1 MLKIHKRGLERENL
15 RIDANGH
22 LSQKSHF
29 EALGVSPNDPTFTL
43 DFAESQLEIVT
54 APHDS
59 VEALL
64 ADLKK
69 LDQEALS
76 RIAPEQLWRNSM
88 PPSFKKEEIHLA
100 HFGDTREDQIK
111 QIYRKG
117 LCYRYGKTMQ
127 IICGIHYNL
136 SFESPTDALYFRTIR
151 GFLQNYWLL
160 ILLFGASPTCYAPS
174 LKDHIDLSFLKTDD
188 QHLFYGPHATS
199 LRLSELGY
207 HNPEV
212 PGLSICYDSLETFV
226 ATLHKATHTPYEPY
240 QHFPVEAQLNTNY
253 LQIENEYYAPIR
265 PKPFPLDEHL
275 PLTERLLKHGVSYL
289 EVRILD
295 LNPLLPLEVDAPTLY
310 FIDLFLRFC
319 ATTPELPLN
328 CSEAKKNALGVSK
341 FGLNFEH
348 ILMKEGSP
356 IPLGTWAKNL
366 LSQLKTFAEAEGS
379 QGEMASIDLQ
389 MEKLEHPEHLPAK
402 KILNFYHQNKGV
414 FYGRCNY
421 GSSA

>member
-15 RIDANGH
+15 RIDVSGR
-22 LSQKSHF
+22 LSQKSHL

-43 DFAESQLEIVT
+43 DFAESQLEVVT
-54 APHDS
+54 SPHDS

-64 ADLKK
+64 TDLKK
-69 LDQEALS
+69 LNQEALN

-88 PPSFKKEEIHLA
+88 PPSFKKEDIHLA
-100 HFGDTREDQIK
+100 HFGNSHEDQIK

-127 IICGIHYNL
+127 IICGIHYNV
-136 SFESPTDALYFRTIR
+136 SFLCHPCEGEDPNLTALYFRTIR
-151 GFLQNYWLL
+151 TFLQNYWLL

-174 LKDHIDLSFLKTDD
+174 LKEHIDLSFLKTDD
-188 QHLFYGPHATS
+188 QHFFYGPHATS

-212 PGLSICYDSLETFV
+212 PELSICYNSLDTFV
-226 ATLHKATHTPYEPY
+226 AALHKATHTPYEPY
-240 QHFPVEAQLNTNY
+240 QHFPVDAQLNANY

-265 PKPFPLDEHL
+265 PKPFPIDEHL

-289 EVRILD
+289 EIRILD
-295 LNPLLPLEVDAPTLY
+295 LNPLLPLQIDAPTLH
-310 FIDLFLRFC
+310 FIDLFMRFC
-319 ATTPELPLN
+319 ATSPELPLN
-328 CSEAKKNALGVSK
+328 CCESKKNALGVAK

-356 IPLGTWAKNL
+356 IAIGIWAQSL
-366 LSQLKTFAEAEGS
+366 LNQLERFAKAEG
-379 QGEMASIDLQ
+379 GPEEIASVATQ
-389 MEKLEHPEHLPAK
+389 REKLEKPELLPAK
-402 KILNFYHQNKGV
+402 QILLTL
-414 FYGRCNY
+414 
-421 GSSA
+421 

>member
-15 RIDANGH
+15 RIDVSGR

-29 EALGVSPNDPTFTL
+29 EALGVSPNDPSFTL

-64 ADLKK
+64 TELKK

-88 PPSFKKEEIHLA
+88 PPSFKKEDIRLA
-100 HFGDTREDQIK
+100 HFGDTHEDHIK
-111 QIYRKG
+111 QTYRKG

-127 IICGIHYNL
+127 IICGIHYNI
-136 SFESPTDALYFRTIR
+136 SFESPSDALYFRTIR
-151 GFLQNYWLL
+151 AFLQNYWLL
-160 ILLFGASPTCYAPS
+160 ILLCGASPTCYAPS
-174 LKDHIDLSFLKTDD
+174 LKDHIDLSFLKTND
-188 QHLFYGPHATS
+188 QHLFYGPYATS

-212 PGLSICYDSLETFV
+212 PELSICYHSLDTFV
-226 ATLHKATHTPYEPY
+226 TALHKATHTPYEPY
-240 QHFPVEAQLNTNY
+240 QHFPADAQLNANY

-265 PKPFPLDEHL
+265 PKPFPIDEHL
-275 PLTERLLKHGVSYL
+275 SLTERLLKHGVSYL

-295 LNPLLPLEVDAPTLY
+295 LNPLLPLQIDAPTLH
-310 FIDLFLRFC
+310 FIDLFMRFC

-328 CSEAKKNALGVSK
+328 CCESKKNALGVAK

-348 ILMKEGSP
+348 VLMKEGHP
-356 IPLGTWAKNL
+356 IALGTWAHSL
-366 LSQLKTFAEAEGS
+366 LNQLEGFAKAEGS
-379 QGEMASIDLQ
+379 PEEIASVAVQ
-389 MEKLEHPEHLPAK
+389 HEKLNNPDLLPAK
-402 KILNFYHQNKGV
+402 KILNRGANLV
-414 FYGRCNY
+414 
-421 GSSA
+421 